1 MFVASF
7 FYLRLIRTSEV
18 AKRNIPTITGIV
30 DVVSPNAGM
39 LSFVAVVFCLVGF
52 TVILAFLS
60 FVPLLPLF
68 VLFPPS
74 SGVGGVGGVT
84 FSSTVRLTSIVLALF
99 PSASTAFK

>member
-1 MFVASF
+1 M
-7 FYLRLIRTSEV
+7 RTSEV

-30 DVVSPNAGM
+30 DFVSPNAGM

-52 TVILAFLS
+52 TVISVLLP
-60 FVPLLPLF
+60 FVPLLPF

-74 SGVGGVGGVT
+74 SGVGGLGGVT